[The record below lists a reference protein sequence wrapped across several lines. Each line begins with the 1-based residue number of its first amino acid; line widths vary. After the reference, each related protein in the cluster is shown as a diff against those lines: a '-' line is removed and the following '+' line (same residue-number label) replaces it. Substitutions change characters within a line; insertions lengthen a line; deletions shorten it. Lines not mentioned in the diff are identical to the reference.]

1 VEKNKRDSSVI
12 TWAFTVQFDSSR
24 VLPAAGDTAKLV
36 LTKPFRTRDVFEF
49 TTNAQK
55 VDPELAKGSLDRI
68 KVVPNPYV
76 AAATWEERN
85 PFNTGRG
92 PRSLHFNHL
101 PKDCTIRI
109 YTVSGELVATLEHHG
124 TDLEGTAEWN
134 LLTRDN
140 LSVSYGI
147 YIYHVDAPGVGEKIG
162 KFAVIK

>member
-1 VEKNKRDSSVI
+1 LRAIPK
-12 TWAFTVQFDSSR
+12 T
-24 VLPAAGDTAKLV
+24 GDTAKLY
-36 LTKPFRTRDVFEF
+36 LAKPFRAHDAFEF
-49 TTNAQK
+49 SMKAQG
-55 VDPELAKGSLDRI
+55 VDPVLASNSLNRI

-92 PRSLHFNHL
+92 PRSIHFNHL
-101 PKDCTIRI
+101 PQVCTIRI
-109 YTVSGELVATLEHHG
+109 YTVSGDLVATIEHNS
-124 TDLEGTAEWN
+124 TQLDGTAEWN

-147 YIYHVDAPGVGEKIG
+147 YIYHVDAPGIGQTVG